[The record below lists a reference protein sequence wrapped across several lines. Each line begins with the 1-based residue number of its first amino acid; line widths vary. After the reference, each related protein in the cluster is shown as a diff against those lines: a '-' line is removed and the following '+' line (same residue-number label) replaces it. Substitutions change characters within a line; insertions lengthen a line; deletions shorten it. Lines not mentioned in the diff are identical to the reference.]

1 MVSPRRRKVIL
12 AGLATAVAPAAFAAL
27 PAAQEKLVL
36 SGRLLGTNGQPLAG
50 ASVAADGAQA
60 TTDADGRFMLVTR
73 TGIQGVTCE
82 GHTPEGFV
90 PLQQR
95 RDAQGIWRATVAL
108 TL

>member
-1 MVSPRRRKVIL
+1 MVSPRRREVL
-12 AGLATAVAPAAFAAL
+12 VAGLATTIAPTVFAAL
-27 PAAQEKLVL
+27 PGVREKLIL